1 MNSKKINK
9 TQSGRGYLFRV
20 SASDICN
27 YDCQFCHPTTNESVT
42 KLTDEEFLKVFKMIN
57 DLYKLKTLHFTGGEP
72 LMRKTLPKVIKQCRM
87 IAGEE
92 LDIAM
97 TTNAALLEDKLD
109 ELLEAGLTRANISF
123 HSIDDEKYQ

>member
-1 MNSKKINK
+1 
-9 TQSGRGYLFRV
+9 
-20 SASDICN
+20 
-27 YDCQFCHPTTNESVT
+27 
-42 KLTDEEFLKVFKMIN
+42 
-57 DLYKLKTLHFTGGEP
+57 
-72 LMRKTLPKVIKQCRM
+72 MRKTLPEVIKQCRM

-123 HSIDDEKYQ
+123 HSIDDEKYQQFTGSKTKVEDMKRTIHKAKEAGLGIKVNSVVIRNFNDMDIQKWQNFVLMKG